1 MCQLDLSKSAPN
13 AVSARRRSRNTM
25 LRIGD
30 NFISYRGKCLVA
42 LEKYAGKALK
52 SDGPADGD
60 EGRRRS
66 EADSAGYGFLVP
78 AVCVVPV
85 VLDFRLV
92 IRSLRGTGK
101 LQFVADIARLGVVL
115 ARSEEHTSARDD
127 WRDGCSHQGE
137 AQETFSACLEQR
149 LLRIDGLR
157 VGERAQIDRKSTRL
171 NSSHQ

>member
-1 MCQLDLSKSAPN
+1 
-13 AVSARRRSRNTM
+13 M

-30 NFISYRGKCLVA
+30 NLISYRGKCLVA

-101 LQFVADIARLGVVL
+101 LQFVADIARV
-115 ARSEEHTSARDD
+115 
-127 WRDGCSHQGE
+127 GCSHQGE

-157 VGERAQIDRKSTRL
+157 VGERAQIDFFRGVADGVDMEGHEGVAETFFPQVQRRRSGLGRRVDFGRL
-171 NSSHQ
+171 SDAP